1 MRNKISERWLVAG
14 ICAGLVALVWFA
26 FGQSSQFP
34 FVNYDDPNYVT
45 ENPAVIHGLSWH
57 GIIWAFSHV
66 HGGNWHPLTTI
77 SHMFDCGVFGLRA
90 GAHHL
95 NNVLLHTWATIALFL
110 VLRRLTGALWR
121 SVFVAAVFAIHPLRV
136 ESVVWIAERKDVL
149 SGFFFMLTLAAYLHY
164 ARKPSIWRYLTMS
177 ILFACGLM
185 SKPMLVSL
193 PIILLLLPP
202 AQRGLRPGGGSASG
216 PEGPTPRREVS
227 LLRTKAATAAARGQK
242 FNTQIWLGL
251 LAEKI
256 PLFLLSIASAVATL
270 IAQKQAI
277 GSFEKLPLS
286 VRVSQALLS
295 YLIYIRQ
302 MFWPTKLAVFYPHS
316 ENGLALWQV
325 LLAAAALVAITIL
338 TFSLRKKR
346 PYLVVGWL
354 WYVCMLIPV
363 IGIVQVGLQGHA
375 DRYTYLPQI
384 GLYLGVTWWI
394 SELLLRWRYGPAALT
409 TAAIVIIA
417 SLTGASRV
425 QASYWKDSER
435 LWQQTIANTS
445 NNHVAHAHLAD
456 LLLRQG
462 RINDAIA
469 HCQEAIRVRPND
481 TDAQNNL
488 GLAYLQLG
496 DEADA
501 LIHFEQS
508 LASNPNNLNVRC
520 NLAWVLATSPD
531 LSRRNGQRAVELASS
546 VAQGPGRG
554 NPIVLR
560 TLAVA
565 YAETGRFSDA
575 IETAQH
581 AIEIAKAT
589 GNDGLAADLERNIA
603 AYRLNQPIRSG
614 R

>member
-1 MRNKISERWLVAG
+1 MSIFINVARRCGIPVCEMRDKISERWLVAG
-14 ICAGLVALVWFA
+14 ICAGLVALVWFV
-26 FGQSSQFP
+26 FGQSSHFP
-34 FVNYDDPNYVT
+34 FVNYDDPTYT
-45 ENPAVIHGLSWH
+45 YEAPQIIAGLSWD
-57 GIIWAFSHV
+57 GVVWAFTHA
-66 HGGNWHPLTTI
+66 HGGNWHPLTTL

-90 GAHHL
+90 GAHHFG
-95 NNVLLHTWATIALFL
+95 NVLLHTSATIALFL

-121 SVFVAAVFAIHPLRV
+121 SAFVAAVFAIHPLRV

-164 ARKPSIWRYLTMS
+164 TRKPSIGRYLTMS

-193 PIILLLLPP
+193 PVVLLLLDYWPLN
-202 AQRGLRPGGGSASG
+202 RG
-216 PEGPTPRREVS
+216 E
-227 LLRTKAATAAARGQK
+227 RTEDRGQK
-242 FNTQIWLGL
+242 FKAEIWLKL
-251 LAEKI
+251 FVEKL
-256 PLFLLSIASAVATL
+256 PLFVLSTASAVATL
-270 IAQKQAI
+270 IAQKRAI
-277 GSFEKLPLS
+277 GSFEQLPLS
-286 VRVSQALLS
+286 SRISQALLS
-295 YLIYIRQ
+295 YLTYIRQ

-316 ENGLALWQV
+316 EDGSVLWQV
-325 LLAAAALVAITIL
+325 LLAGAALAAITIL
-338 TFSLRKKR
+338 TFLLRNKR

-394 SELLLRWRYGPAALT
+394 SELLSRWRNAPVALT
-409 TAAIVIIA
+409 TVAIVIIA
-417 SLTGASRV
+417 SLAGASRV

-445 NNHVAHAHLAD
+445 DNHLAHAHLAD

-462 RINDAIA
+462 RINDAIW
-469 HCQEAIRVRPND
+469 HCQEAVRIQPND

-508 LASNPNNLNVRC
+508 LTSNPRNLNARC
-520 NLAWVLATSPD
+520 NLAWVLATSSDP
-531 LSRRNGQRAVELASS
+531 SRRNGERAVELATS

-554 NPIVLR
+554 NPTVLR

-565 YAETGRFSDA
+565 YAETGRFSEA
-575 IETAQH
+575 IETAQQ
-581 AIEIAKAT
+581 AIAIAKAT

-614 R
+614 P

>member
-1 MRNKISERWLVAG
+1 MSTLPIQQIANPAPQRAMRNKISERWLVAG

-121 SVFVAAVFAIHPLRV
+121 SAFVAAVFAIHPLRV

-193 PIILLLLPP
+193 PIILLLLDYWP
-202 AQRGLRPGGGSASG
+202 LD
-216 PEGPTPRREVS
+216 
-227 LLRTKAATAAARGQK
+227 RGQRTEHRGQTK
-242 FNTQIWLGL
+242 TEVWRKLV
-251 LAEKI
+251 AEKI

-302 MFWPTKLAVFYPHS
+302 MFWPTKPAVFYPHS
-316 ENGLALWQV
+316 ENGSALWQV
-325 LLAAAALVAITIL
+325 VLLTSAALVAITIL
-338 TFSLRKKR
+338 TFLLRKKR

-394 SELLLRWRYGPAALT
+394 SELLSGWRYGPAALT

-417 SLTGASRV
+417 GLTGASRV

-469 HCQEAIRVRPND
+469 HCQEAIRIRPND

-488 GLAYLQLG
+488 GLAYLQQG
-496 DEADA
+496 NEAGGFV
-501 LIHFEQS
+501 HFERS
-508 LASNPNNLNVRC
+508 LAANPNNLNARI
-520 NLAWVLATSPD
+520 NLAWVLATSTDPA
-531 LSRRNGQRAVELASS
+531 RRNGARALELVSGIAR
-546 VAQGPGRG
+546 GPGRD
-554 NPIVLR
+554 NPIVQR
-560 TLAVA
+560 TLAAA
-565 YAETGRFSDA
+565 YAENGQFA
-575 IETAQH
+575 E
-581 AIEIAKAT
+581 AIEIAEQARQAALAA
-589 GNDGLAADLERNIA
+589 GNAGLAADLERSIA
-603 AYRLNQPIRSG
+603 AYQSNQPIRTG
-614 R
+614 P

>member
-1 MRNKISERWLVAG
+1 MHNKKRWLVAG
-14 ICAGLVALVWFA
+14 IWAGLVALVWFV
-26 FGQSSQFP
+26 FGQSIHFP
-34 FVNYDDPNYVT
+34 FVNYDDPIYT
-45 ENPAVIHGLSWH
+45 YEAPEIIAGLTWH
-57 GIIWAFSHV
+57 GVVWAFTHA
-66 HGGNWHPLTTI
+66 HGGNWHPITTI

-90 GAHHL
+90 GAHHFV
-95 NNVLLHTWATIALFL
+95 NVLLHTSATIALFF

-121 SVFVAAVFAIHPLRV
+121 SAFVTAVFAIHPLRV

-164 ARKPSIWRYLTMS
+164 ARKPSIWRYVTMS
-177 ILFACGLM
+177 ILFTCGLM

-193 PIILLLLPP
+193 PIVLLLLDYWPLKRM
-202 AQRGLRPGGGSASG
+202 ADVRAFGNL
-216 PEGPTPRREVS
+216 V
-227 LLRTKAATAAARGQK
+227 
-242 FNTQIWLGL
+242 
-251 LAEKI
+251 AEKF

-270 IAQKQAI
+270 IAQKRAI
-277 GSFEKLPLS
+277 GSFEHLPLTS
-286 VRVSQALLS
+286 RVSQALLG
-295 YLIYIRQ
+295 YLTYIRQ

-316 ENGLALWQV
+316 EDGSALWQV
-325 LLAAAALVAITIL
+325 LLAGAALVAITML
-338 TFSLRKKR
+338 TFLLRKKR

-394 SELLLRWRYGPAALT
+394 SELLSRWRYGPVALT
-409 TAAIVIIA
+409 TATIVIIA

-462 RINDAIA
+462 RINDAIS
-469 HCQEAIRVRPND
+469 HCQEAVRIQPND

-488 GLAYLQLG
+488 GLAYLLLG

-501 LIHFEQS
+501 AIHFEQS
-508 LASNPNNLNVRC
+508 LVSNPNNLNARC

-531 LSRRNGQRAVELASS
+531 PSRRNGERAVELASS
-546 VAQGPGRG
+546 VAEGPGRG
-554 NPIVLR
+554 NPTVLR

-575 IETAQH
+575 IETAQE
-581 AIEIAKAT
+581 AIAIAKAT

-603 AYRLNQPIRSG
+603 AYRSNQPIRSG